1 MKKSGELL
9 CLRYLALIVILF
21 QVISIESK
29 SSWISIT
36 LVLILFLSNNLRVF
50 YIRKE
55 KLAYISILAEIIFC
69 IFLYSIYGGS
79 IVFYFIGVIIDLFE
93 GKKEVINYTLLTII
107 YIFTIIISY
116 RINQEN
122 GFFALI
128 FLSLIYLVLNYI
140 SKLYSTKKE
149 SQRLYDKL
157 RISEK
162 KLMEANEEL
171 RLYASTI
178 EEVAVLKERNR
189 ISREIHDSVGHT
201 LSTAMIQL
209 SAMERIGEKDGSYLG
224 EMAKNIREFIGNSFS
239 EVERAVRELKPE
251 GYKDIKGVIR
261 LVDVC
266 KTFEKL
272 SGVKVKLNVSKER
285 WTLTNEQSQ
294 NLYRIT
300 QEVLSNALRHGKA
313 SEIKVILNF
322 LSDKLIV
329 SFKDNGI
336 GTKTIKETGVGLISI
351 KERVSELNGTI
362 NITSEENQGFFI
374 KIVIPK
380 GQGENNDGED

>member
-29 SSWISIT
+29 SSWISIS

-50 YIRKE
+50 YIRKDN
-55 KLAYISILAEIIFC
+55 LIYISILAEIIFC

-79 IVFYFIGVIIDLFE
+79 IVFYFIGIIIDLFE
-93 GKKEVINYTLLTII
+93 AKKEVINYTLLTII
-107 YIFTIIISY
+107 YIFTIIMSY
-116 RINQEN
+116 RVNQEN
-122 GFFALI
+122 GFIALV

-171 RLYASTI
+171 RLYAATI

-224 EMAKNIREFIGNSFS
+224 EMAKNLREFIGNSFS

-251 GYKDIKGVIR
+251 GYTDLKGVIR
-261 LVDVC
+261 LSDVC
-266 KTFEKL
+266 KTFEKF
-272 SGVKVKLNVSKER
+272 SGVKVKLNISKER
-285 WTLTNEQSQ
+285 WTLSNEQSQ

-300 QEVLSNALRHGKA
+300 QEALSNALRHGKA

-336 GTKTIKETGVGLISI
+336 GAKTIKETGVGLLSI

-362 NITSEENQGFFI
+362 NITSEEKQGFFI

-380 GQGENNDGED
+380 DQGESHDGED